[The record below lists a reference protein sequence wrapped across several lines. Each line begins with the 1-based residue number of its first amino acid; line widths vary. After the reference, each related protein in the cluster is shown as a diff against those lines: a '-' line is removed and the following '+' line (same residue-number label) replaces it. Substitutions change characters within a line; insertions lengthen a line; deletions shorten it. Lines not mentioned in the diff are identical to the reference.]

1 MKNINLIKIIY
12 YIFTIL
18 ISYVCLVIFFYFLSV
33 YFFYEN
39 KAKNIWP
46 IRDFQIHYYFISGER
61 MIWNGMKGCSKSNI
75 KTIYEPVKGHCK
87 NHKNIEYNVSY
98 TFDEYGRIVP
108 NRINKKNKGIAI
120 LGDSVAMGFGVNDHE
135 TFSNQLQILIK
146 NIPVYN
152 LGVESFSTKREI
164 EYYIN
169 SMVYEKTDTVIFTY
183 HQNDL
188 EENII
193 NPSKKEYEDKTKDWE
208 KHKTTVI
215 INSDLRTKLSMYKQI
230 LIYSIN
236 LFPRTFVNLI
246 KKEPRP
252 WLKNYEKNFEIHY
265 LNFIKIFSEYE
276 KFFENK
282 KVLFIYVNEW
292 SKKFDNYKTG
302 KDDKF
307 SNLKFLKINLSND
320 DYYIIDDH
328 LNINGHR
335 SIAEQLYKELQKI
348 L

>member
-1 MKNINLIKIIY
+1 MNKIKLIKIIY
-12 YIFTIL
+12 YTFTVL
-18 ISYVCLVIFFYFLSV
+18 IIYISLVILFYFLSV

-75 KTIYEPVKGHCK
+75 KTIYEPVKGLCN

-98 TFDEYGRIVP
+98 SFDELGRVVP
-108 NRINKKNKGIAI
+108 NRKDKKNKGMAV

-135 TFSNQLQILIK
+135 TFSNQLQKFIK
-146 NIPVYN
+146 DIPVYN
-152 LGVESFSTKREI
+152 LGVESFATKREI
-164 EYYIN
+164 EHYIN
-169 SMVYEKTDTVIFTY
+169 SPVYEKTDIVLFVY

-188 EENII
+188 GENFL
-193 NPSKKEYEDKTKDWE
+193 NPSKKEYENKTKEWE
-208 KHKTTVI
+208 KHKTTVV
-215 INSDLRTKLSMYKQI
+215 INNDLRTKLSIYKQI
-230 LIYSIN
+230 FFYSLDLI
-236 LFPRTFVNLI
+236 PRTFINLI

-252 WLKNYEKNFEIHY
+252 WWGTYEKNFKIHY
-265 LNFIKIFSEYE
+265 FNFLKIFSEYK

-282 KVLFIYVNEW
+282 KVVFIYINEW
-292 SKKFDNYKTG
+292 GKKFENYKIG
-302 KDDKF
+302 EDNKF
-307 SNLKFLKINLSND
+307 SNLNFININLGND

-328 LNINGHR
+328 PNVNGHK
-335 SIAEQLYKELQKI
+335 SIAEQLFKELQKI